1 MGRNLGD
8 LWCLLEQLVA
18 GTRLMERLLAQQRA
32 ELDEVPGWSGRVQV
46 EPLSVLQLV
55 RVRGYSKLRS
65 FHRLGTKYFVRF
77 SRKCEFE

>member
-65 FHRLGTKYFVRF
+65 FHRLGTTNRDKI
-77 SRKCEFE
+77 SK